1 MQKKEKVKVFP
12 VRVEDE
18 IHQKIETA
26 LARSILKSKHQWIER
41 AIAEK
46 LERDNRAV

>member
-1 MQKKEKVKVFP
+1 MSKEKIKVFP

-18 IHQKIETA
+18 IHRRIESA
-26 LARSILKSKHQWIER
+26 LTRSILKSKHQWIER

-46 LERDNRAV
+46 LERDNKAV